1 MQSDQV
7 SLSSVSVWL
16 REKSSGHTGVSYCVL
31 ATSWLV
37 QRSVSGSAAKL
48 QKGLSSR
55 AKPVQGCNMYKREA
69 AARRIHIYHKTSN
82 IKWRIHIPAQWNHEI
97 ISNILLSLSHSV
109 SVSCIGGFRAALRQR
124 CRWVL
129 HGAVLW
135 CCCHFQL
142 LPLSAVIT
150 STSPALPINYLRPH
164 ATIQELL
171 QLHVFLCTILGSYI
185 SGVQGCDVTSEAAV
199 FILMSSFHPL
209 SESAVCWV
217 MIEDLFWSYLTTF
230 STFCVLRVICLT
242 YLCKSAYLKAW
253 FPTS

>member
-1 MQSDQV
+1 MTDQSDN
-7 SLSSVSVWL
+7 L
-16 REKSSGHTGVSYCVL
+16 
-31 ATSWLV
+31 
-37 QRSVSGSAAKL
+37 
-48 QKGLSSR
+48 
-55 AKPVQGCNMYKREA
+55 
-69 AARRIHIYHKTSN
+69 TSN
-82 IKWRIHIPAQWNHEI
+82 IKWRIHIPARFNHEL

-171 QLHVFLCTILGSYI
+171 QLHVFLCTILGGYI

-209 SESAVCWV
+209 SEPAVCWV

-230 STFCVLRVICLT
+230 STFCVLRVFCLIH
-242 YLCKSAYLKAW
+242 LCKSTYLKLGSRLLNQI
-253 FPTS
+253 FD